1 MNKELKVLLI
11 LIVSVLVT
19 YWFIEPY
26 AHSKLSPH
34 VAPVNYDFSQG
45 DALSTK
51 DNIDMAQKA
60 LENAKSRNDEKAIAA
75 AETDLNLAKE
85 NQDKATLFWNEVNQ
99 IDFSKGDASTGAETF
114 INAGCT
120 ACHGV
125 EAAGLPVPMDGA
137 TASDAYGV
145 NPPDLSTAGYLYDE
159 KFLAAIIKDP
169 VMALKLGH
177 KFGDETPFPMPGFF
191 GLGGDINQE
200 LADIVAY
207 LKSIAPKEMENSAV
221 FDNACS
227 RCHDVK
233 YDNKAMT
240 SNIDALSK
248 YMGSTPPDLSMMI
261 RSKRASYLHEFINDP
276 QKRLPGTS
284 MPRVGLNQQAEDQVV
299 AYLENVGDS
308 KKSEREKT
316 TIWIMIY
323 FAILAVFAGLWKK
336 KVWEK
341 LH

>member
-1 MNKELKVLLI
+1 MKELKVLII

-34 VAPVNYDFSQG
+34 VAPVNYDFSAG
-45 DALSTK
+45 DASSAQANLEL
-51 DNIDMAQKA
+51 AQKA
-60 LENAKSRNDEKAIAA
+60 LENAKARDDKKAIEG
-75 AETDLNLAKE
+75 AEIDLANAKE
-85 NQDKATLFWNEVNQ
+85 NQDKMTLFWNEINQ
-99 IDFSKGDASTGAETF
+99 IDLSKGNAANGAETF

-125 EAAGLPVPMDGA
+125 EAAGLPAPMDGA
-137 TASDAYGV
+137 TASEAYGV
-145 NPPDLSTAGYLYDE
+145 NPPDLSTAGYIYDG
-159 KFLAAIIKDP
+159 KFLAALIKDP

-233 YDNKAMT
+233 YDNKFMN
-240 SNIDALSK
+240 SNAEMVSK